1 MLRRSVYTVKEAVKD
16 HSTTCCRRSPS
27 IHEAIVYRWCCEAA
41 HTSQYM
47 AMLCRNEV
55 CLNGWDQ
62 PEESER
68 ESSPEYL
75 DRPGRSQFLLK

>member
-1 MLRRSVYTVKEAVKD
+1 MRPHID
-16 HSTTCCRRSPS
+16 
-27 IHEAIVYRWCCEAA
+27 
-41 HTSQYM
+41 TSQCM

-68 ESSPEYL
+68 ESSPEDL
-75 DRPGRSQFLLK
+75 GRPGRSQFLLK